1 MIKNTYQS
9 IFYLN
14 NNHNQYKVLSFVQY
28 NSFLYQLQYYY
39 DILKEFMNGYYLKL
53 ILPSQLK

>member
-14 NNHNQYKVLSFVQY
+14 NNHNQYMVLSFVRY